1 MAEGRGQPHTPSEQ
15 TSPWS
20 PTSLPSHQATQAVVS
35 RVPRTTPTEFKAA
48 VDAATAA
55 FPAWRATPLPARQRV
70 MFRLQALIRDHT
82 DTLAA
87 CITAEQGKTL
97 ADARGDVFRG
107 LEVVEYAAGI
117 APALMGGYT
126 EHVAG
131 GMDTFSIRQPLGVAA
146 GVCPFNFPAMIP
158 LWMFP
163 LAVTAGNTFVLK
175 PSERDP
181 GAAVL
186 LAGLAQEAGLPGGVL
201 NLVHGGP
208 ETVGAL
214 CDEPAIAA
222 LSFVG
227 STPGGRAVAAR
238 AARAG
243 KRIQVNMGAKNHA
256 VILPDAHAGAALS
269 ALTGAAFGA
278 AGQRCMAISV
288 AVFVG
293 PPGVSKPWIDELVQR
308 AGALVVGA
316 GAEPGTDV
324 GPMISPAA
332 RARAEGLV
340 ADAVAAGATA
350 ALDGRGVVVPG
361 YERGNFLGPTILAG
375 VTPAMAAYRE
385 EVFGPVLACLEA
397 ATLDDAVALVNACP
411 YGNGTAIFTRSGA
424 AARRFQT
431 GVEVGMV
438 GVNVPIP
445 VPLPFYSFTGWKD
458 SFAGDLP
465 MYGAAGIE
473 FFTRTKTVTTNW
485 RDVDEAAGARAGG
498 LDGVGAS

>member
-1 MAEGRGQPHTPSEQ
+1 M
-15 TSPWS
+15 
-20 PTSLPSHQATQAVVS
+20 L
-35 RVPRTTPTEFKAA
+35 K
-48 VDAATAA
+48 
-55 FPAWRATPLPARQRV
+55 
-70 MFRLQALIRDHT
+70 LQALIREHT
-82 DTLAA
+82 PDLAA

-107 LEVVEYAAGI
+107 LEVVEYASNI
-117 APALMGGYT
+117 APALMGGYS
-126 EHVAG
+126 EHVAT
-131 GMDTFSIRQPLGVAA
+131 GMDTFSIRQPLGVVA

-181 GAAVL
+181 GAAVM
-186 LAGLAQEAGLPGGVL
+186 LAALAQEAGLPPGVL

-208 ETVGAL
+208 ETVAAL
-214 CDEPAIAA
+214 CDDPAISA

-227 STPGGRAVAAR
+227 STPGGRAVGQR
-238 AARAG
+238 ATAAG
-243 KRIQVNMGAKNHA
+243 KRIQINMGAKNHA
-256 VILPDAHAGAALS
+256 VVLPDAHAGATMS

-293 PPGVSKPWIDELVQR
+293 EPGVSRAWVSELAAR

-316 GAEPGTDV
+316 GAEEGTDV

-332 RARAEGLV
+332 VTRAEGLI
-340 ADAVAAGATA
+340 ADAVGAGAAA

-361 YERGNFLGPTILAG
+361 YERGNFLGPTILTG
-375 VTPAMAAYRE
+375 VTTAMAAYRE
-385 EVFGPVLACLEA
+385 EIFGPVLVCLEA
-397 ATLDDAVALVNACP
+397 RTLDDAIALVNACP

-424 AARRFQT
+424 AARRFQA

-445 VPLPFYSFTGWKD
+445 VPLPFFSFSGWRD

-465 MYGAAGIE
+465 MYGPAGIE

-485 RDVDEAAGARAGG
+485 RDADEAAGARAGG

>member
-1 MAEGRGQPHTPSEQ
+1 LVLIPA
-15 TSPWS
+15 
-20 PTSLPSHQATQAVVS
+20 PSHLSIPQATQAVVA
-35 RVPRTTPTEFKAA
+35 RTPRTTPSELSAA
-48 VDAATAA
+48 VDAARVA

-70 MFRLQALIRDHT
+70 MLRLQALIRDHT
-82 DTLAA
+82 ESLAA
-87 CITAEQGKTL
+87 SITAEQGKTL

-117 APALMGGYT
+117 APALMGGFV

-131 GMDTFSIRQPLGVAA
+131 GVDTFSIRQPLGVVA

-175 PSERDP
+175 PSERTP
-181 GAAVL
+181 GAAVA
-186 LAGLAQEAGLPGGVL
+186 LAALAQEAGLPPGVL

-214 CDEPAIAA
+214 CDHPAIAA

-227 STPGGRAVAAR
+227 STPGGRAVADR
-238 AARAG
+238 AAAAG
-243 KRIQVNMGAKNHA
+243 KRVQVNMGAKNHA
-256 VILPDAHAGAALS
+256 VILPDAHEEATLA

-278 AGQRCMAISV
+278 AGQRCMAVSV

-293 PPGVSKPWIDELVQR
+293 PPGVSGRWVEGLKAR
-308 AGALVVGA
+308 AAALAVG
-316 GAEPGTDV
+316 PGVHPDTDV
-324 GPMISPAA
+324 GPMISPGARDRAA
-332 RARAEGLV
+332 RLIGE
-340 ADAVAAGATA
+340 AASSGASL

-361 YERGNFLGPTILAG
+361 YESGNFLGPTILSG
-375 VTPAMAAYRE
+375 VTPAMGAYRE
-385 EVFGPVLACLEA
+385 EVFGPVLSVLEA
-397 ATLDDAVALVNACP
+397 PSLDAAIALVNACP
-411 YGNGTAIFTRSGA
+411 YGNGTALFTRSGA
-424 AARRFQT
+424 AARRFQA

-438 GVNVPIP
+438 GINVPIP
-445 VPLPFYSFTGWKD
+445 VPLPFFSFTGWRG

-465 MYGAAGIE
+465 MYGPAGIE

-485 RDVDEAAGARAGG
+485 RDADEAAGGRAGG